1 MFSISFVRFGDNF
14 NFVNE
19 VIEKFGLEG
28 TVKGLVYVGGVLLC
42 MIIAYL
48 LGSLN
53 FGIILSKFLFH
64 EDIRNSGS
72 GNAGSTNMLRT
83 YGKKAAALTL
93 VLDMLKGAVAVVL
106 GSLILGTDHP
116 IDGAA
121 IAGLFVVI
129 GHMFPC
135 FFGFKGGKGV
145 ATTGMVMLITR
156 PLIFLIAL
164 AVFLII
170 VIGTKYVSLG
180 SVIAVMLY
188 PILLYRLDVYKIDG
202 SEAVGGN
209 GWNVLCAILIM
220 LLVVFMH
227 RGNIKRL
234 MEGKESKIS
243 FGKGSKEK
251 DKQTK

>member
-1 MFSISFVRFGDNF
+1 MFSYSFVRFP
-14 NFVNE
+14 VNLVND
-19 VIEKFGLEG
+19 VIINGLGLEG
-28 TVKGLVYVGGVLLC
+28 TAASLALLGGVLLC
-42 MIIAYL
+42 MILSYL

-53 FGIILSKFLFH
+53 FGIILSKKLFH

-83 YGKKAAALTL
+83 YGKKAAFLTL
-93 VLDMLKGAVAVVL
+93 TLDMLKGAVAVAL

-145 ATTGMVMLITR
+145 ATTGMVMLMTR
-156 PLIFLIAL
+156 PLICLIAL
-164 AVFLII
+164 AAFLII
-170 VIGTKYVSLG
+170 VIGTKFVSLG
-180 SVIAVMLY
+180 SVVAVMLY
-188 PILLYRLDVYKIDG
+188 PILLYRLDTYKIDG
-202 SEAVGGN
+202 TSGVGGN
-209 GWNVLCAILIM
+209 GWNVLCAILVM

-227 RGNIKRL
+227 RSNIKRL

-251 DKQTK
+251 ESK